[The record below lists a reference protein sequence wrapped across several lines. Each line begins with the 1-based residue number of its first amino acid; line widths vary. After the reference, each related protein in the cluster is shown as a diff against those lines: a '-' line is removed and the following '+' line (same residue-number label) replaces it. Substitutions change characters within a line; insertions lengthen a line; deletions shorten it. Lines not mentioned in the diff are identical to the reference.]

1 MFWSLWHKEVI
12 TLKKKRKRC
21 KNIKPS
27 SQALPNLE
35 NTKPGGVLATVVQ
48 LLSVLLC

>member
-1 MFWSLWHKEVI
+1 MFWSFWHRGYYI
-12 TLKKKRKRC
+12 KKKRKRY